1 MRFLLLDGDM
11 SKARV
16 LIVDD
21 DRNFARLTAMTLER
35 SNRYDV
41 QIETRPAH
49 ALESARLFC
58 PNLIL
63 LDMNMPG
70 KSGAEV
76 LLELRTNTDLAST
89 PVIFLSGLVE
99 SYEGGQRP
107 LTQRRIRYIAKSIDS
122 AMLLWSIDEA
132 LMENIGVS

>member
-1 MRFLLLDGDM
+1 M

-21 DRNFARLTAMTLER
+21 DRNFARLTAMTLQR

-41 QIETRPAH
+41 QIENRPAH
-49 ALESARLFC
+49 ALESARVFC

-76 LLELRTNTDLAST
+76 LRELRADAGLAAT
-89 PVIFLSGLVE
+89 PVIFLSGLVDGYDE
-99 SYEGGQRP
+99 AQRP
-107 LTQRRIRYIAKSIDS
+107 LNQQKIRYMAKSIDS
-122 AMLLWSIDEA
+122 TMLLWSVDEA
-132 LMENIGVS
+132 MTENIGVA

>member
-1 MRFLLLDGDM
+1 M

-21 DRNFARLTAMTLER
+21 DRNYAWLAATILQR

-41 QIETRPAH
+41 QIQTRPAY
-49 ALESARLFC
+49 ALKSARAFC

-63 LDMNMPG
+63 LDMKMPG

-76 LLELRTNTDLAST
+76 LLDLKADPALATT
-89 PVIFLSGLVE
+89 PVVFLSGLVDGYDE
-99 SYEGGQRP
+99 ARRP
-107 LTQRRIRYIAKSIDS
+107 LIQRKIRYIAKSVDS
-122 AMLLWSIDEA
+122 IMLLRSVDEA
-132 LMENIGVS
+132 LTENTSVA

>member
-1 MRFLLLDGDM
+1 MN
-11 SKARV
+11 KARV

-21 DRNFARLTAMTLER
+21 DRNFARLTAMTLQR

-41 QIETRPAH
+41 QVETRPAH
-49 ALESARLFC
+49 ALESAHVFC

-76 LLELRTNTDLAST
+76 LLELRADSDLVST
-89 PVIFLSGLVE
+89 PVIFLSSLVE
-99 SYEGGQRP
+99 GYEEGQRP
-107 LTQRRIRYIAKSIDS
+107 LTQRKIRYIAKSVDS
-122 AMLLWSIDEA
+122 TMLLRCVDEA
-132 LMENIGVS
+132 MMENIGVA

>member
-1 MRFLLLDGDM
+1 M

-21 DRNFARLTAMTLER
+21 DRNFARLTAMTLQR

-41 QIETRPAH
+41 QIQTRPAH
-49 ALESARLFC
+49 ALKSARAFC

-76 LLELRTNTDLAST
+76 LLELKADAGLAST
-89 PVIFLSGLVE
+89 PVIFLSSLVDGYDE
-99 SYEGGQRP
+99 AQRP
-107 LTQRRIRYIAKSIDS
+107 LIQRKIRYIAKSVDS
-122 AMLLWSIDEA
+122 AMLLRSVDEA
-132 LMENIGVS
+132 MTENIGVA

>member
-1 MRFLLLDGDM
+1 M

-21 DRNFARLTAMTLER
+21 DRNFARLTAMTLQR

-49 ALESARLFC
+49 ALESARVFC

-76 LLELRTNTDLAST
+76 LLELKTDADLAFT
-89 PVIFLSGLVE
+89 PVIFLSSLVE
-99 SYEGGQRP
+99 GYEEGRRP
-107 LTQRRIRYIAKSIDS
+107 LTQRKIRYIAKSVDS
-122 AMLLWSIDEA
+122 TMLLRCVDEA
-132 LMENIGVS
+132 MTENIGVA

>member
-1 MRFLLLDGDM
+1 M

-21 DRNFARLTAMTLER
+21 DRNFARLTAMTLQR

-49 ALESARLFC
+49 ALESARAFC

-76 LLELRTNTDLAST
+76 LLELRAEAGLATT
-89 PVIFLSGLVE
+89 PIIFLSSLVDGYDE
-99 SYEGGQRP
+99 AKRP
-107 LTQRRIRYIAKSIDS
+107 LNQQKIRYIAKSVNPT
-122 AMLLWSIDEA
+122 MLLWCIDEA
-132 LMENIGVS
+132 MTENIGVA

>member
-1 MRFLLLDGDM
+1 M

-21 DRNFARLTAMTLER
+21 DRNFARLTAMTLQR

-49 ALESARLFC
+49 ALESARVFC
-58 PNLIL
+58 PHLIL

-76 LLELRTNTDLAST
+76 LLELKADADLAPTS
-89 PVIFLSGLVE
+89 VIFLSSLVE
-99 SYEGGQRP
+99 GYEQGQRP
-107 LTQRRIRYIAKSIDS
+107 LTQRKIRFIAKSVDS
-122 AMLLWSIDEA
+122 TMLLRCVDEA
-132 LMENIGVS
+132 MTESIGVA